1 MHGMSRASVIWEVWE
16 LREAWAAMADRRTI
30 EREQQEPYWLGS
42 SQARVSCG
50 VIRLGR

>member
-1 MHGMSRASVIWEVWE
+1 MHGMSRASVIWE
-16 LREAWAAMADRRTI
+16 LREALAAKAGRRTV